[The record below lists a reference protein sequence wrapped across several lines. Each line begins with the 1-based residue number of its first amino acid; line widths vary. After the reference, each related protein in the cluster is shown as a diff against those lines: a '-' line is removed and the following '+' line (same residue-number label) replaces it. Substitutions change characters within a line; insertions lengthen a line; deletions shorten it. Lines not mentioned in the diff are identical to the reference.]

1 MNAPMELPNPVPHWT
16 ERPFAP
22 AAGTVLCALAHV
34 PDGGAREFNFG
45 EGHDTFRLVVLRSG
59 DAVWGYLNKCPH
71 FGVPL
76 NVAPDRFTLFEHSYL
91 YCSVHCATFRFE
103 DGYCEDGP
111 CEGDSLL
118 AVPLTIEDGRVR
130 IAD

>member
-1 MNAPMELPNPVPHWT
+1 MNAPMELPVPATNWMD
-16 ERPFAP
+16 RPFAP
-22 AAGTVLCALAHV
+22 TPGTELCALDDV

-45 EGHDTFRLVVLRSG
+45 VGHDTFRVVVLRSG
-59 DAVWGYLNKCPH
+59 ASVWGYLNKCPH

-91 YCSVHCATFRFE
+91 YCSVHCAMFRFE

-111 CEGDSLL
+111 CVGDSLL
-118 AVPLTIEDGRVR
+118 AVPLAVEDGRVR